1 MKFFKMNFF
10 NYLPAR
16 YGARRRGTLARRV
29 GASGAA
35 CAIGRRRSLRARD
48 AATPQWPDSMCQ
60 SKLWL
65 GAPVAP
71 GRCRRRSLLVRC
83 ALY

>member
-1 MKFFKMNFF
+1 MKFFKINFL

-35 CAIGRRRSLRARD
+35 CATGRRRSLRARD
-48 AATPQWPDSMCQ
+48 AATP
-60 SKLWL
+60 
-65 GAPVAP
+65 
-71 GRCRRRSLLVRC
+71 
-83 ALY
+83 